1 MTLSRPLV
9 AVAIILL
16 PLALFANSP
25 QYDADLTKKMEKVIR
40 EVEQIKVGMTR
51 AELLKVFTTE
61 GGISN
66 AKHRT
71 YAHRSCPYIK
81 VDVDFAL
88 SEPKQNVIEERP
100 MDTIIKICSQ
110 CSYCSRML
118 VIPAPPGL
126 RYKVCRGRLARAL
139 LSISPQCDN
148 SHCLSS
154 TRI

>member
-100 MDTIIKICSQ
+100 MDTIIKISKP
-110 CSYCSRML
+110 YL
-118 VIPAPPGL
+118 DWTVI
-126 RYKVCRGRLARAL
+126 
-139 LSISPQCDN
+139 D
-148 SHCLSS
+148 
-154 TRI
+154 